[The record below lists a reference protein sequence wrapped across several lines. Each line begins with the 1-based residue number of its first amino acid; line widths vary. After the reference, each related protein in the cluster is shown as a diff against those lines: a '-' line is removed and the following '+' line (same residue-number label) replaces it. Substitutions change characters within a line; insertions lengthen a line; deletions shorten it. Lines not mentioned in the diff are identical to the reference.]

1 MSSSSSSSSSSFT
14 PPFFKDFGKSATD
27 TFKKKFD
34 EKKDFKHVVQTK
46 NKTASGLLF
55 TSGGDF
61 DSKNNVTGSLK
72 VTYKHASFGEVEGS
86 VSTAGPAKAELKLKK
101 LVKGLTVTLTGDT
114 APAFASTKPG
124 AKPPTFSSSTVKV
137 GADYSQDFFA
147 GSASAETQFWKPTL
161 LSGAAVIGFDG
172 LSVGGEV
179 KLNTDTISKDVE
191 DYNVGAQYSGSDYT
205 ATVKTSAQGSVLSA
219 QYWHRVHKDV
229 QVAGEFTTK
238 LDGSD
243 DGRAFGLAT
252 HYQVD
257 EKTIVKLRGSTTKVV
272 AVAVEHRLPNPR
284 VQLGAA
290 ASWGI
295 VGFSAWNPKDFGLS
309 LTFGDYDAE

>member
-1 MSSSSSSSSSSFT
+1 MAAKTFT
-14 PPFFKDFGKSATD
+14 PPKFGDLGKSASD
-27 TFKKKFD
+27 LFKKKFD

-46 NKTASGLLF
+46 NKTASGLVF

-61 DSKNNVTGSLK
+61 DSKNNLTGNLK
-72 VTYKHASFGEVEGS
+72 VNYKKESFGEFEGS

-114 APAFASTKPG
+114 APAFATAKPG
-124 AKPPTFSSSTVKV
+124 AKPPTFSSSTVKL
-137 GADYSQDFFA
+137 GADYSQDFFS
-147 GSASAETQFWKPTL
+147 GSASAETQFWKPTIL
-161 LSGAAVIGFDG
+161 TGSAVIGFDG

-191 DYNVGAQYSGSDYT
+191 DYNVGAEYSGSDFT
-205 ATVKTSAQGSVLSA
+205 ATLKTAEQGSKLTA
-219 QYWHRVHKDV
+219 QYIHKVHADV

-252 HYQVD
+252 EYKVD
-257 EKTIVKLRGSTTKVV
+257 ASTTLKLRGRTDKVV
-272 AVAVEHRLPNPR
+272 ALAVEHRLPNPR
-284 VQLGAA
+284 VQLGLAS
-290 ASWGI
+290 SWGI
-295 VGFSAWNPKDFGLS
+295 VGFQAWNPKDFGVS
-309 LTFGDYDAE
+309 LTFGDYDA